1 MIGSWV
7 HRVGVHQVTPRRAP
21 DAPAQGALLAY
32 RLALLLRSTT
42 VRRVLH
48 IDNDP
53 VLWARARVA
62 RARVAR
68 ARVRVTAR
76 VRVSGEGEW

>member
-42 VRRVLH
+42 VHRVIH
-48 IDNDP
+48 IDSNP
-53 VLWARARVA
+53 VLWARARA